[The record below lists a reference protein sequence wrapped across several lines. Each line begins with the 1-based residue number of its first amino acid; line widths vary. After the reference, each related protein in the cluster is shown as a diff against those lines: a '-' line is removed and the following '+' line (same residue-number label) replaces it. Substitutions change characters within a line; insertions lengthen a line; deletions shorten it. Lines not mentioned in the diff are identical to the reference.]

1 MLAMQVVTKKRFE
14 LWHVF
19 GGHPMRFSLAEFG
32 YVTGE
37 FEAGYL
43 IVHPMM
49 ELGED
54 KEAGSGEFD
63 CEIHDRKV
71 GYMVEILKAWHKFQK
86 CEWGGGDSAETK
98 CEDELVDNRMV

>member
-1 MLAMQVVTKKRFE
+1 MRKMAQTEEGAMYESVYMYND
-14 LWHVF
+14 L
-19 GGHPMRFSLAEFG
+19 SL
-32 YVTGE
+32 YMCTM
-37 FEAGYL
+37 L

>member
-1 MLAMQVVTKKRFE
+1 MFLV
-14 LWHVF
+14 L
-19 GGHPMRFSLAEFG
+19 SLQ
-32 YVTGE
+32 
-37 FEAGYL
+37 L